1 MISIENI
8 KKYFDNTMVLN
19 GINLNVFKG
28 ESLVVIGGSG
38 TGKSVLL
45 KIILGLI
52 EPDEV
57 KIIIDG

>member
-8 KKYFDNTMVLN
+8 KKCFDNTMVLN
-19 GINLNVFKG
+19 GINLDVFKG

-52 EPDEV
+52 EPD
-57 KIIIDG
+57 